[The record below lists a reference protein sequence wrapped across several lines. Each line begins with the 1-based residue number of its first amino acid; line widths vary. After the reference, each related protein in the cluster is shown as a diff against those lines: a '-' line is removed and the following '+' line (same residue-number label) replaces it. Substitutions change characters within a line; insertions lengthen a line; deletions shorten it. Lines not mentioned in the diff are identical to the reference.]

1 MSSRRSLSIAVHLIL
16 ALHLGFAG
24 QVEKIVW
31 NVVKLGGK
39 DRANVNVLV
48 ALDTLREGK
57 MVGLPTDTVYG
68 FVADATRPRPVQ
80 KLYNISGSQYY
91 HQPITIALDELQ
103 QVSMYADT
111 DHLDRSMLSQLLP
124 GRVTV
129 VLRRRPGAL
138 PHINPSTDLIPIR
151 VPGKKEKIFIRKLTH
166 QLERPLALVGAR
178 KVGRPHS
185 IVVDDFE
192 DIRLRAYVVYD
203 GGKLETKKMEG
214 TTVVDLT
221 TSGRYKI
228 LWPGCVLS
236 AVLSI
241 MGRYGLEEWTD
252 GPNITVF
259 NPT

>member
-1 MSSRRSLSIAVHLIL
+1 MSHPGLTFAVSL
-16 ALHLGFAG
+16 ALVLPLASAG
-24 QVEKIVW
+24 QVQKIEW

-57 MVGLPTDTVYG
+57 VVGLPTDTVYG
-68 FVADATRPRPVQ
+68 FVADATRPRPIQ
-80 KLYNISGSQYY
+80 RLYNISGWQYFY
-91 HQPITIALDELQ
+91 QPITIALDEIQ
-103 QVSMYADT
+103 QVSIYADI

-129 VLRRRPGAL
+129 VLRRRIGVL
-138 PHINPSTDLIPIR
+138 PHLNPSTDLIPIR

-185 IVVDDFE
+185 ICIDDFE

-203 GGKLETKKMEG
+203 GGKMERKKMEG

-228 LWPGCVLS
+228 LWPGCVFS
-236 AVLSI
+236 AVVSI
-241 MGRYGLEEWTD
+241 MERYGLEEWTD